1 MAPPSKTL
9 ESDYSRTDS
18 IEVDTGM
25 VKSFQSV
32 FNGNMKR
39 IHDAESSL
47 ASKRSKIVELANEF
61 MVQIAVF
68 EHPLN
73 NFEAMDPKIYD
84 GIVKP
89 KVLNMIREYVQT
101 MFNEM
106 EGSFMKIQTNISL
119 MKENKSETN
128 FVIENCREVNRLLD
142 IVDDKTK
149 DIETQLG
156 NIKKSWFQ
164 ALNLQEEQNTLS
176 EKIVL
181 KMDKI
186 SKLQDSISTVI
197 DVISMNI
204 QQVSLDGESND
215 MTI

>member
-1 MAPPSKTL
+1 
-9 ESDYSRTDS
+9 
-18 IEVDTGM
+18 
-25 VKSFQSV
+25 
-32 FNGNMKR
+32 
-39 IHDAESSL
+39 
-47 ASKRSKIVELANEF
+47 
-61 MVQIAVF
+61 
-68 EHPLN
+68 
-73 NFEAMDPKIYD
+73 
-84 GIVKP
+84 
-89 KVLNMIREYVQT
+89 
-101 MFNEM
+101 
-106 EGSFMKIQTNISL
+106 

-128 FVIENCREVNRLLD
+128 FVIENCREVSRLLD
-142 IVDDKTK
+142 IVDDNTK
-149 DIETQLG
+149 DIETQLC

-186 SKLQDSISTVI
+186 SKLQDSISAVI